1 MDIVKNI
8 TGSGK
13 FPLKTPMPFKDDD
26 GKSQTV
32 EAGEEIEC
40 NYKRS
45 MDERLVT
52 IPKSKK
58 KKEVKSDGSNSGK
71 RK

>member
-13 FPLKTPMPFKDDD
+13 FPLKAQMIFKDDD
-26 GKSQTV
+26 GKKQTV
-32 EAGEEIEC
+32 ESGEEIEC

-45 MDERLVT
+45 MDERLETSPKT
-52 IPKSKK
+52 IKK
-58 KKEVKSDGSNSGK
+58 KDKKGVK
-71 RK
+71 